1 MNVTALP
8 ALLSPLDLVALGFLL
23 FSFLALGWRIE
34 HPGAKRT
41 SVTIIMADY
50 RREWMRQMVTRDPR
64 IFDAAILTNLR
75 QGTSFFASACMIA
88 IGALLAAVGNA
99 DTLKNVALDL
109 TLDGGPTTL
118 WQVKLILVVLFLT
131 HAFLKFVWANRLFG
145 YCAVVMAAVPN
156 EIGHELAYP
165 RAKQAAEINIRAA
178 WNFNRGLRAIYYA
191 LGSLAWLLGPYGLML
206 ATAMVGY
213 LIWEREFSS
222 RPREILLADIP
233 AGPKPAEP
241 SAKES

>member
-1 MNVTALP
+1 MDMIALP
-8 ALLSPLDLVALGFLL
+8 ALLSPLDLVALGV
-23 FSFLALGWRIE
+23 FLASFFILGWRIE
-34 HPGAKRT
+34 HPGKKRI
-41 SVTIIMADY
+41 SVTLLMAEY
-50 RREWMRQMVTRDPR
+50 RREWMRQMVTREPR
-64 IFDAAILTNLR
+64 IFDAAILASLR

-99 DTLKNVALDL
+99 DTLKDVAAQL

-145 YCAVVMAAVPN
+145 YCAVVMASVPN
-156 EIGHELAYP
+156 EAGHKLAYP
-165 RAKQAAEINIRAA
+165 RAQQAAEINIRAA
-178 WNFNRGLRAIYYA
+178 WNFNRGLRAIYYG
-191 LGSLAWLLGPYGLML
+191 LGGLAWLLGPYGLML
-206 ATAMVGY
+206 ATVMVSY

-233 AGPKPAEP
+233 AE
-241 SAKES
+241 ES

>member
-1 MNVTALP
+1 MSITSLP
-8 ALLSPLDLVALGFLL
+8 ALMSPLDLASLGLL
-23 FSFLALGWRIE
+23 IASFVLLGWWIE
-34 HPGAKRT
+34 HPGARRP
-41 SVTIIMADY
+41 SVSIIMADY

-64 IFDAAILTNLR
+64 IFDATILTNLR

-99 DTLKNVALDL
+99 DTLEGVALEL

-118 WQVKLILVVLFLT
+118 WQVKLIVVALFLT
-131 HAFLKFVWANRLFG
+131 HAFLKFVWANRLYG

-156 EIGHELAYP
+156 NIDHESAYS

-178 WNFNRGLRAIYYA
+178 WNFNRGLRAIYYS
-191 LGSLAWLLGPYGLML
+191 LGCLAWLLGPYGLML
-206 ATAMVGY
+206 ATAMVSY

-222 RPREILLADIP
+222 RPRKILLADIP
-233 AGPKPAEP
+233 AE
-241 SAKES
+241 ES